1 MKTNI
6 SKIIYYGAV
15 QNFLFSAMQQALFAI
30 IGEDDEEKEVERW
43 KRTTNSMIDSILGG
57 IGFGGQVVIALK
69 SAIQEF
75 LKQEKKGWRADHTY
89 TILRFLGLSP
99 TVGSKLRKIYS
110 AIQEYRFNKDIIGK
124 TDLID
129 NPIFSIIANVVSG
142 IFNIPLD
149 RLIKKIDN
157 VEAAINEDLTTW
169 QRLALLLGW
178 NTWDLDIQEQDILDL
193 REEIKEEKQREKE
206 EKRKKEKEAKEK
218 EQENIFLEEQKQEIE
233 DGKKDIT
240 CAAVNKQGERCSMKV
255 DGKGNY
261 CTIHQKVDQRA
272 DGKKVQ
278 CKQIKSNGDRCK
290 MKTSSKSGLCY
301 YHD

>member
-1 MKTNI
+1 MVDLKRLLVPVAT
-6 SKIIYYGAV
+6 GA
-15 QNFLFSAMQQALFAI
+15 
-30 IGEDDEEKEVERW
+30 IGAK
-43 KRTTNSMIDSILGG
+43 
-57 IGFGGQVVIALK
+57 
-69 SAIQEF
+69 
-75 LKQEKKGWRADHTY
+75 
-89 TILRFLGLSP
+89 LS
-99 TVGSKLRKIYS
+99 LM
-110 AIQEYRFNKDIIGK
+110 
-124 TDLID
+124 
-129 NPIFSIIANVVSG
+129 
-142 IFNIPLD
+142 
-149 RLIKKIDN
+149 
-157 VEAAINEDLTTW
+157 
-169 QRLALLLGW
+169 
-178 NTWDLDIQEQDILDL
+178 
-193 REEIKEEKQREKE
+193 
-206 EKRKKEKEAKEK
+206 AKEK